1 MSDATCPPLRMRYSF
16 EARCRAVGEMV
27 AGASVHAAAASVGA
41 SRATGYRWW
50 WRFRDGGWGGLQE
63 RRPIVR
69 LPWRHAN
76 AAAPDR
82 CGLRSEISWKRN
94 IP

>member
-16 EARCRAVGEMV
+16 EARCRAVGEML
-27 AGASVHAAAASVGA
+27 AGASVHTAAASVGA

-63 RRPIVR
+63 RRYMSSLSRVANQLSATALSR
-69 LPWRHAN
+69 HWRGR
-76 AAAPDR
+76 DR
-82 CGLRSEISWKRN
+82 R
-94 IP
+94 